1 MQSIGDWKH
10 NCYLLKPEIT
20 PVLHTS
26 FLPFQL
32 LASPLTLFPWS
43 FLALESCASH
53 WLSLKGFSAQDSSH
67 PAPPR
72 PATGAPFPVHRGNY
86 SFGGWPPKFCTPC
99 GSQHPPWP
107 HVCPTL
113 FFFFSSHFLSGP
125 DASVLSEHLLEE
137 AIQVLTTVSNPV

>member
-1 MQSIGDWKH
+1 MKQSFKLWMQSIGDWKH

-67 PAPPR
+67 PAPPCHR
-72 PATGAPFPVHRGNY
+72 SSISGAQRELQLWWLASQILYSLWFPAPSMASCMPY
-86 SFGGWPPKFCTPC
+86 S
-99 GSQHPPWP
+99 
-107 HVCPTL
+107 V
-113 FFFFSSHFLSGP
+113 FFFLPTSCQGQMQ
-125 DASVLSEHLLEE
+125 ASFQNICLKRPSR
-137 AIQVLTTVSNPV
+137 S